1 MSRRAPVEEH
11 RSFRSFNRSMLIKLV
26 VMAAVMF
33 GFGFALVPLYRAI
46 CQITGVNNLVKRDV
60 TVADAKNTQVDATR
74 TVSIE
79 FDANARGAL
88 AFQPEQNSLE
98 VHPGEV
104 TVVKYRVTNGQG
116 RTVRAQAIPSYA
128 PMLATEYFKKIECFC
143 FTQQTLAAHETREM
157 PVVFY
162 VDPKLPRDVKTI
174 TLSYTFFELDVP
186 AGKTASTNAGQAA
199 PAPRPAQPARG
210 A

>member
-1 MSRRAPVEEH
+1 MSAQQPLGED
-11 RSFRSFNRSMLIKLV
+11 RSVKSFNRSMLVKLI

-60 TVADAKNTQVDATR
+60 TAGEAKNTQVDLTR

-79 FDANARGAL
+79 FDANARGPL
-88 AFQPEQNSLE
+88 GFKPESNSLD

-104 TVVKYRVTNGQG
+104 TVVKYRVTNEQN
-116 RTVRAQAIPSYA
+116 RPVRAQAIPSYA
-128 PMLATEYFKKIECFC
+128 PGQAVEYFKKIECFC

-174 TLSYTFFELDVP
+174 TLSYTFFELG
-186 AGKTASTNAGQAA
+186 AGAAGTASAQAT
-199 PAPRPAQPARG
+199 PGGG